1 MKILIFLYIFYFVNL
16 ANASHFITKTEGSPP
31 YGGLYHRIQRDNV
44 VETIT
49 DFIHNNL
56 LTNCFAQQIHQ
67 ELLSLK
73 CRVNEEIKEVII
85 KIMPEYLHY
94 V

>member
-1 MKILIFLYIFYFVNL
+1 MKLLIFSIFCFVNFSY
-16 ANASHFITKTEGSPP
+16 ASHFAVKVGSSPP
-31 YGGLYHRIQRDNV
+31 YGGLYNRLQRGDV

-49 DFIHNNL
+49 HFIQDNL
-56 LTNCFAQQIHQ
+56 LTNCFVQRIHQ

-73 CRVNEEIKEVII
+73 CQVDEEIKEVII